1 MYLPSKE
8 QLHKYWAIDIEGD
21 PIPSTRIW
29 CLCAWNVRTRE
40 EVRLRDYDSIREW
53 INNRK
58 SEGCKFI
65 AHNGIGYDF
74 YTLNKLLKTTITI
87 ADIIDTMVM
96 SMVYSPSLDGGHGL
110 AAWGIRLKHAKG
122 DWDDFSKWSQGQED
136 YCLNDAILCG
146 KVFLAL
152 IARMQQIGFSEDGL
166 DIEHRSWQLIQVQK
180 RNGFAFNIKEA
191 SALLA
196 TLREKEN
203 ELRDRIHEYWPPS
216 LEKVATFKRPFKKDG
231 QPSANY
237 TRHQQQYIEV
247 KVREDDGEYDAYD
260 YVYFNIGSPPQR
272 VEKLLELG
280 WTPYPDEWNVAKK
293 GPNRGKRT
301 SPKTTAKGKLVPSLE
316 KFAEESG
323 KDEIRLIAK
332 WIELNARANM
342 INTWIEAYNDNTGCI
357 HGSLWLAN
365 TLRYRH
371 SEPNSANIPAVRLD
385 KEDRIRYGEDGVYT
399 YEARDL
405 WTVRSSDRRLVG
417 VDAKGIQLRVL
428 AHYLNN
434 PKFTESVLEGDPHSY
449 NQEIGGFAS
458 RAVAKTFIYAFL
470 LGAGDAKVGQIIGGS
485 TKDGREVKGRFV
497 ANFPGLSDLLDD
509 LERQVE
515 RTGRIILCDGTPIIV
530 SAPHTRLG
538 YLLQGDE
545 SRIMKKAAILA
556 AKENFRRKLDVL
568 KVGDIHDEWQ
578 NDVFK
583 DHTDEF
589 AYEVCPY
596 SFRSS
601 GEFFNYRLPIDCDA
615 KVGLTW
621 ASTH

>member
-29 CLCAWNVRTRE
+29 CLCAWNLRTRK
-40 EVRLRDYDSIREW
+40 EVRLRDYVAIREW
-53 INNRK
+53 VAARLA
-58 SEGCKFI
+58 EGCKFI

-74 YTLNKLLKTTITI
+74 PTLNRILGTAITMS
-87 ADIIDTMVM
+87 AAIDTMLM
-96 SMVYSPSLDGGHGL
+96 SMVFSPSLDGGHGL
-110 AAWGIRLKHAKG
+110 EAWGRRLKFPKG
-122 DWDDFSKWSQGQED
+122 EWNDFSQWSQGQED
-136 YCLNDAILCG
+136 YCMNDAILCG
-146 KVFLAL
+146 KTFLAL
-152 IARMQQIGFSEDGL
+152 ISRMQQVGFTEVGL

-180 RNGFAFNIKEA
+180 KNGFAFNIKEA
-191 SALLA
+191 HSLLA
-196 TLREKEN
+196 KLREKEN
-203 ELRDRIHEYWPPS
+203 ELRDRIHTYWPPS
-216 LEKVATFKRPFKKDG
+216 LEKVATFKKPYKKDG
-231 QPSANY
+231 DPTANY
-237 TRHQQQYIEV
+237 ARHQQQYVEV
-247 KVREDDGEYDAYD
+247 RVREDDGEYDAYD
-260 YVYFNIGSPPQR
+260 YVYFNVGSPPQR
-272 VEKLLELG
+272 VEKLLGLG
-280 WTPYPDEWNVAKK
+280 WEPWVDEWNVAKK

-301 SPKTTAKGKLVPSLE
+301 SPKTTTKGKLVPSLE
-316 KFAEESG
+316 KFIEDSG
-323 KDEIRLIAK
+323 KEEIRLIAK
-332 WIELNARANM
+332 WIEINARANM
-342 INTWIEAYNDNTGCI
+342 VNTWIEAYDDNSGCI
-357 HGSLWLAN
+357 HGTLWLAN

-371 SEPNSANIPAVRLD
+371 SNPNSANIPAVRTRPEGPLL
-385 KEDRIRYGEDGVYT
+385 GEDGVYT

-405 WTVRSSDRRLVG
+405 WTVRSPDRRLVG

-458 RAVAKTFIYAFL
+458 RSVAKTFIYAFL

-485 TKDGREVKGRFV
+485 TKDGREIKGRFIS
-497 ANFPGLSDLLDD
+497 NFPGLSDLLDD

-545 SRIMKKAAILA
+545 SRIMKKAAIRA
-556 AKENFRRKLDVL
+556 AVEIQRRKLDVL

-578 NDVFK
+578 NDVYK

-589 AYEVCPY
+589 ANDVCPLA
-596 SFRSS
+596 FRSS
-601 GEFFNYRLPIDCDA
+601 GEFFNYRLPIACDS

-621 ASTH
+621 AQTH